1 MRNPLEIG
9 QRILEIVRSH
19 AAKSPIDHPPK
30 SVHLEHLAD
39 DAIGG
44 GNTVAIED
52 EGVAKGAA
60 STIDFVGAGVTAG
73 AVAGGQTTVTIP
85 GGGAPTDAD
94 YLVGTAN
101 PSLSAEIVV
110 GTTPGGELGG
120 TWGSP
125 TVDATHSGSP
135 HITTTTDGE
144 HAIAGADIAGVD
156 AGAAQ
161 SGHVSTGT
169 QTLAGLKTF
178 STGIAVNDIAERTA
192 ASGVTVDGL
201 LIKDGAIDAAF
212 RLAKDTVTIDANDEI
227 ALPSHPWVYV
237 TCAGA
242 SDNLDGIVQGA
253 SDGHLLFL
261 RPAIGKDITL
271 VHDGTVTAGKK
282 LMINGEANVV
292 MDQDHDIAIAIYDAT
307 ATVWNVLVPG
317 SGGAGGDVATD
328 AIWDALGDLLYGT
341 GANTGAKLA
350 GQITTT
356 RKFLRQ
362 VGDGAVSAAPAWDTL
377 VAADVPDVSATYVP
391 KAIVDAAGDLIIGTA
406 ADTVARLAIGATEGQ
421 FLRVA
426 GSTAAWES
434 LSFQFSGW
442 VPGQLAAGTPS
453 KKPTICTRVPGVITE
468 VWAHVDT
475 APTGA
480 ALIIQF
486 RKAADFLTTSP
497 SYGSG
502 TLIEELT
509 VAIDAEGATST
520 SLDTT
525 AIAASDLFWIDV
537 IQVGSTVAGSD
548 LTWGIVWRPT

>member
-1 MRNPLEIG
+1 MARNPLEIG
-9 QRILEIVRSH
+9 RRILDVIHGH

-317 SGGAGGDVATD
+317 GAGGGAGT
-328 AIWDALGDLLYGT
+328 
-341 GANTGAKLA
+341 
-350 GQITTT
+350 
-356 RKFLRQ
+356 
-362 VGDGAVSAAPAWDTL
+362 VGPMGPPGMDGEPGEAVFPSGIFM
-377 VAADVPDVSATYVP
+377 SN
-391 KAIVDAAGDLIIGTA
+391 G
-406 ADTVARLAIGATEGQ
+406 
-421 FLRVA
+421 
-426 GSTAAWES
+426 S
-434 LSFQFSGW
+434 LSLQFSGW